1 MDHNE
6 VSTLLHIAE
15 KSHVQGNL
23 PNIRNAALS
32 RLREIEA
39 ELAPKPAAPV
49 AVEPE
54 PATEPEEAA

>member
-23 PNIRNAALS
+23 PNIRNAALD

-39 ELAPKPAAPV
+39 ELAPKPAPAPV

-54 PATEPEEAA
+54 PEEAA